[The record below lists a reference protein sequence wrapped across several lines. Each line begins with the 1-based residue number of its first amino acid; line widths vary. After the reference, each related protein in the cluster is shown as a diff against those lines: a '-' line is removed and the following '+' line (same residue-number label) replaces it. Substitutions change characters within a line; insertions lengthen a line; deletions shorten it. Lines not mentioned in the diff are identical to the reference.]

1 MSAPRRPAALERLDE
16 IRQRLADAL
25 PRVDPHHRLA
35 GRPVTYRLIDGGTL
49 EITYRDVPAI
59 ADAEVLGVRRVIGG
73 ESSCT
78 VTPQTAE
85 TLTVRFVVAVDVARS
100 DEP

>member
-1 MSAPRRPAALERLDE
+1 MSGPRHAAALARLDQ

-49 EITYRDVPAI
+49 EITFRDVPAI
-59 ADAEVLGVRRVIGG
+59 ADAELLGVKRVIGE

-78 VTPQTAE
+78 VTPRTAE
-85 TLTVRFVVAVDVARS
+85 TLTVRFVVAVDPARG
-100 DEP
+100 DAP

>member
-1 MSAPRRPAALERLDE
+1 MSGPRRPAALERLAE
-16 IRQRLADAL
+16 VRQRLTDAL
-25 PRVDPHHRLA
+25 PRLDPHHRLA
-35 GRPVTYRLIDGGTL
+35 GRPVTYRLIDGGAL

-59 ADAEVLGVRRVIGG
+59 ADAELLGVRRAIGG
-73 ESSCT
+73 EISCT

-85 TLTVRFVVAVDVARS
+85 TLTVRFVVAVDAAWG

>member
-1 MSAPRRPAALERLDE
+1 MSGPRHAAALARLDQ

-59 ADAEVLGVRRVIGG
+59 ADAELLAVRRVIGA
-73 ESSCT
+73 ETSCT
-78 VTPQTAE
+78 VTPRTAE
-85 TLTVRFVVAVDVARS
+85 TLTVRFVVAVDAARG
-100 DEP
+100 DEA

>member
-1 MSAPRRPAALERLDE
+1 MSGPRGPAALARLDQ

-59 ADAEVLGVRRVIGG
+59 ADAELLAVRRVIGA
-73 ESSCT
+73 ETSCT
-78 VTPQTAE
+78 VTPRTAE
-85 TLTVRFVVAVDVARS
+85 TLTVRFVVAVDAARG
-100 DEP
+100 DEA

>member
-1 MSAPRRPAALERLDE
+1 VSGPRGADALARLDQ

-25 PRVDPHHRLA
+25 LRVDPHHRLT

-59 ADAEVLGVRRVIGG
+59 ADAELLAVRRVIGA

-85 TLTVRFVVAVDVARS
+85 TLTVRFVVAVDAARG
-100 DEP
+100 DEA

>member
-1 MSAPRRPAALERLDE
+1 VSAPRRPAALERLDDV
-16 IRQRLADAL
+16 RQRLADAL

-35 GRPVTYRLIDGGTL
+35 GRPVTYRLIDDATL

-59 ADAEVLGVRRVIGG
+59 ADAELLGVKRLIGG
-73 ESSCT
+73 ESACT

-85 TLTVRFVVAVDVARS
+85 TVTVRFVLAVDAARGS
-100 DEP
+100 EP

>member
-1 MSAPRRPAALERLDE
+1 MSGSRRTAALARLDE

-35 GRPVTYRLIDGGTL
+35 GRPVTYRLIDGATL

-59 ADAEVLGVRRVIGG
+59 GDAELLGVMRVIGA

-78 VTPQTAE
+78 VTPRTAE
-85 TLTVRFVVAVDVARS
+85 TLTVRFVVAVDAARG
-100 DEP
+100 DES